1 MITELKETGIA
12 RLGVL
17 PFVGAFT
24 EHLGACPR
32 YPGHVKARPRLGV
45 ECYAMSD
52 VLAAPY
58 FLQLAQFIQPSVS
71 LYFGSPA
78 VLWSL
83 NAFYTD
89 EATPFMRGVNG
100 LHRDK
105 EADKILTLF
114 MLCYDTPASGA
125 QLVLGPDGEFRG
137 VYGPAGTA
145 WLADTTNPHCG
156 LMPTTSRLIAWARYA
171 DKLPQAFY
179 DEGLPVIP

>member
-1 MITELKETGIA
+1 MA
-12 RLGVL
+12 
-17 PFVGAFT
+17 
-24 EHLGACPR
+24 
-32 YPGHVKARPRLGV
+32 
-45 ECYAMSD
+45 D
-52 VLAAPY
+52 VMAAPHW
-58 FLQLAQFIQPSVS
+58 LAIAEAYKGVASE
-71 LYFGSPA
+71 YFGSLA

-89 EATPFMRGVNG
+89 DKTPFMRGVNG

-105 EADKILTLF
+105 EADKILALF

-156 LMPTTSRLIAWARYA
+156 LMPTEPRLIAWARYA
-171 DKLPQAFY
+171 DKLPQAFH